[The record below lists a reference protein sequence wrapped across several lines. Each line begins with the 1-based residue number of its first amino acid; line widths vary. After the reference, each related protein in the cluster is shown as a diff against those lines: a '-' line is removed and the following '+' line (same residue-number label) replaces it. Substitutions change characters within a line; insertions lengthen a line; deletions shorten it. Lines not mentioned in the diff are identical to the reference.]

1 VKASLTTALVL
12 AGALATGCG
21 GQSARRGRS
30 VGAGAHSSASTQ
42 PCRAL
47 TATDLASVGAAQPAH
62 EEQLARGA
70 GVHITCSTLFID
82 GAGGLI
88 LELTQSTGGARELAR
103 VREAARAQAGSVRP
117 LPHLAAGFV
126 AGSVLAF
133 VHQGQLV
140 TLKAGYSTSGTLQ
153 LSTGQLERLASTVA
167 GHP

>member
-1 VKASLTTALVL
+1 VKASLTKALVL

-21 GQSARRGRS
+21 GQNARRAGS
-30 VGAGAHSSASTQ
+30 AGAGVQNSPSTQ
-42 PCRAL
+42 PCRVL
-47 TATDLASVGAAQPAH
+47 TASDLASVGAAQPAH

-70 GVHITCSTLFID
+70 GVHVTCSTLFID

-88 LELTQSTGGARELAR
+88 LELTQSTGGARELTRA
-103 VREAARAQAGSVRP
+103 REAARAQAGSVRP

-133 VHQGQLV
+133 LHRGQLV

-153 LSTGQLERLASTVA
+153 LSTGQLERLASTIV
-167 GHP
+167 GRL